1 MKTMHRIFPT
11 PLDDRPGGRI
21 DHAPVLYRSG
31 VLPEDFPKRLV
42 ALKEASGLSWNGLAE
57 AIGVD
62 VKQLRRW
69 RKGAEPCG
77 GAMLSLVDLA
87 LTIPGGIQVLLGYSP
102 AGGER
107 RRMV

>member
-1 MKTMHRIFPT
+1 MKTMTRIFPT

-21 DHAPVLYRSG
+21 HHAPVLYRSG

-42 ALKEASGLSWNGLAE
+42 TLKEASGLSWNGLAE

-102 AGGER
+102 AGGEYR
-107 RRMV
+107 RIV

>member
-1 MKTMHRIFPT
+1 MKTMPKIFPT
-11 PLDDRPGGRI
+11 LPQGRPGGRI
-21 DHAPVLYRSG
+21 HHTPVLYRSG

-102 AGGER
+102 AGGEY
-107 RRMV
+107 RRMI

>member
-1 MKTMHRIFPT
+1 METMHSIFPT
-11 PLDDRPGGRI
+11 PLDDRPRGRI

-31 VLPEDFPKRLV
+31 VLPEDFPQRLV
-42 ALKEASGLSWNGLAE
+42 ALKETSGLSWNGLAE

-107 RRMV
+107 RRMI

>member
-1 MKTMHRIFPT
+1 METMPRIFPT

-31 VLPEDFPKRLV
+31 VLPEDFPNRLI

-87 LTIPGGIQVLLGYSP
+87 LTIPGGIQALLGYSP
-102 AGGER
+102 AAGER
-107 RRMV
+107 RRMI